1 MSEHAV
7 AEHSTPVDEPLFSR
21 DELRQF
27 EADDAEAG
35 SAIGQMLSLFF
46 LYTIVVMTI
55 STLVTIWWIRLG
67 V

>member
-21 DELRQF
+21 DEMRQF

-35 SAIGQMLSLFF
+35 SVIGRMLSLFF
-46 LYTIVVMTI
+46 LYTVIVMTI
-55 STLVTIWWIRLG
+55 STLATIWWIRQGL
-67 V
+67 